1 MQDQATESTALSD
14 SQVDEN
20 NLKRVTDADSG
31 WLIVY
36 SDRG

>member
-1 MQDQATESTALSD
+1 MQDQDTENTALSD

-20 NLKRVTDADSG
+20 NLKHVTDTDSR

>member
-1 MQDQATESTALSD
+1 MQDQGTENTALSD

-20 NLKRVTDADSG
+20 NHVTDTDSG

-36 SDRG
+36 SDR